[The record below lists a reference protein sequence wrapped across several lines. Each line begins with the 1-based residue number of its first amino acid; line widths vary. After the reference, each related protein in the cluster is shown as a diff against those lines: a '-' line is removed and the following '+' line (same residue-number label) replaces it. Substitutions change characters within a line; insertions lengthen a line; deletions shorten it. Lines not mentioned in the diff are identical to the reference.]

1 VTADRPEDGRLPG
14 EVLEYYQQGREAAR
28 LSEVNQLEF
37 VRTQA
42 ILSARLPASPAVI
55 LDVGGGPGAY
65 ACWLAT
71 RGYEV
76 HLIDPVPLH
85 VAQALEASGRQPKHP
100 LGSALLGDAR
110 DLAHPRQSADVVLL
124 LGPLYHLTDRADRV
138 RALREVHR
146 VLRPG
151 GILFAVGISRFASL
165 LDGLAAGSLRDPE
178 FARLVKRDLRDGQ
191 HRNPTKH
198 PGWFTTAFLHHPDEL
213 AAEVAEAGHRVRE
226 VLGVEGPP
234 GVSADAWR
242 HFDEA
247 DRARLLGFLELV
259 EREPSLL
266 GSSPHLMVVA
276 QREPGE
282 N

>member
-1 VTADRPEDGRLPG
+1 MTRDRPEDGRLPG

-42 ILSARLPASPAVI
+42 ILTARLPAAPAVI

-71 RGYEV
+71 RGYGV

-85 VAQALEASGRQPKHP
+85 VAQALEASARQPRHP
-100 LGSALLGDAR
+100 LSSARLGDAR
-110 DLAHPRQSADVVLL
+110 ALAQPDHSADVVLL
-124 LGPLYHLTDRADRV
+124 LGPLYHLTDRADRL
-138 RALREVHR
+138 RALREAHR

-151 GILFAVGISRFASL
+151 GVLFAVGISRFASL
-165 LDGLAAGSLRDPE
+165 LDGLASGWLRDPE
-178 FARLVKRDLRDGQ
+178 FARIVERDLRDGQ
-191 HRNPTKH
+191 HRNPSKH

-213 AAEVAEAGHRVRE
+213 AAEVAEAGHTVRE

-234 GVSADAWR
+234 GVSGDAWR
-242 HFDEA
+242 RLDGA
-247 DRARLLGFLELV
+247 GRARLLSFLELV

-266 GSSPHLMVVA
+266 GGSAHLMVVA
-276 QREPGE
+276 LKD
-282 N
+282 

>member
-1 VTADRPEDGRLPG
+1 VTREQPEDGQLPG
-14 EVLEYYQQGREAAR
+14 EVLQYYQQGREAAR

-42 ILSARLPASPAVI
+42 ILTARLPVAPAVI

-65 ACWLAT
+65 ACWLAA

-85 VAQALEASGRQPKHP
+85 VSQALEASVRQPSHP
-100 LGSALLGDAR
+100 LGSARLGDAR
-110 DLAHPRQSADVVLL
+110 ALAHPGHSADVVLL
-124 LGPLYHLTDRADRV
+124 LGPLYHLTDRADRL
-138 RALREVHR
+138 RALREAHR

-151 GILFAVGISRFASL
+151 GVLFAVGISRFASF
-165 LDGLAAGSLRDPE
+165 LDGLATGWLQDPA
-178 FARLVKRDLRDGQ
+178 FARIVERDLRDGQ
-191 HRNPTKH
+191 HRNPTRQ

-213 AAEVAEAGHRVRE
+213 AAEVAEAGLTVRE

-234 GVSADAWR
+234 GVSGDAWR
-242 HFDEA
+242 RFDEA
-247 DRARLLGFLELV
+247 DRARLLGLLELV
-259 EREPSLL
+259 ERERSLL

-276 QREPGE
+276 QRTA
-282 N
+282 